1 MKTLGPIRWDFTK
14 LEMLFNVKGKEL
26 VLTGVDPQKLK
37 VVEGEASEK
46 ILKDASHLCLLQL
59 HELPEKDMIKDVLQE
74 PGMES
79 VSLHSVELPQI
90 RDLKQKYCKIFEE
103 PKSLPPHKGCL
114 ITPFHYIQVRD
125 L

>member
-1 MKTLGPIRWDFTK
+1 M
-14 LEMLFNVKGKEL
+14 EMLFNVKGKEL

-90 RDLKQKYCKIFEE
+90 RDLKQKYCKNFEE
-103 PKSLPPHKGCL
+103 P
-114 ITPFHYIQVRD
+114 
-125 L
+125 